1 MGDTKIKFK
10 PSIQRRLICAFKTV
24 LIICRLAHNGAAQD
38 FEGTI
43 KLIIATREK
52 ACAAVLGSVHSGQLS
67 WERHV
72 VGARAQVTT
81 LLSNPAQGTPLLG
94 VPLSRFGSVF
104 NF

>member
-43 KLIIATREK
+43 KLIKVPSGESLCG
-52 ACAAVLGSVHSGQLS
+52 CAGV
-67 WERHV
+67 
-72 VGARAQVTT
+72 RAQRAT
-81 LLSNPAQGTPLLG
+81 LLGMAYARGSCAGDNP
-94 VPLSRFGSVF
+94 SK
-104 NF
+104 